1 MSSYGWTPADYQH
14 AMRRNH
20 PSFRAK
26 STKATWRATMPQKP
40 QTPRPKPADRFPLF
54 CELSGLPRPLT
65 EVEGLVPGRKF
76 RVDYFFKAARVVVE
90 CNGQIWKKGGHSS
103 GKGLLRDY
111 QKLNLL
117 QLEGYRVLQVTPQQL
132 LTAEMVDLLKQA
144 FDLAGGVSVTE
155 IR

>member
-1 MSSYGWTPADYQH
+1 MSRYGWTPADVQ
-14 AMRRNH
+14 AALRKNH
-20 PSFRAK
+20 PNFQPKA
-26 STKATWRATMPQKP
+26 TKAPGRARLPQER
-40 QTPRPKPADRFPLF
+40 RPAPPDRFPLF

-76 RVDYFFKAARVVVE
+76 RVDYFFQDANLVVE

-111 QKLNLL
+111 EKLNLL
-117 QLEGYRVLQVTPQQL
+117 QLAGYRVLQLTPQQL
-132 LTAEMVDLLKQA
+132 FTAETVELLQQA
-144 FDLAGGVSVTE
+144 LAGTE